1 MADVKAAIPVK
12 PPESAY
18 PLVARSSPDGVLVSI
33 GDVVFGGD
41 SFVVIAGPCAVESQ
55 DQIESAARQLR
66 SLGAR
71 VLRGGAFKPRTSPYS
86 FQGLGMEGIE
96 LLRRASLKAEI
107 PFVTEVMSVEQVE
120 ALEARVDA
128 FQIGTRNMHN
138 FELLKAVGETRKP
151 VMLKRGFGATLREWV
166 LAAEYIAR
174 GGNSQILLCERG
186 IRSFDSQTR
195 FTLDLAGAIWAKQE
209 TALPVIVDPSH
220 ATGLPTLISP
230 LSRAAVAAGLD
241 GIMVEV
247 HDDPDHALSD
257 GDQAMSSN
265 QFKVLMAEIAPIVE
279 AVGRRL
285 EE

>member
-12 PPESAY
+12 TPDSAY
-18 PLVARSSPDGVLVSI
+18 PLVVRSGPEGTLVSI

-55 DQIESAARQLR
+55 DQIESAARLLR
-66 SLGAR
+66 GMGAR

-166 LAAEYIAR
+166 LAAEYIAQ

-209 TALPVIVDPSH
+209 TSLPVIVDPSH
-220 ATGLPTLISP
+220 ATGLPKLISP
-230 LSRAAVAAGLD
+230 LSRAAAAAGLD

-257 GDQAMSSN
+257 GDQAMSSH
-265 QFKVLMAEIAPIVE
+265 QFKMLMAELAPIVE

>member
-12 PPESAY
+12 TPDSDY
-18 PLVARSSPDGVLVSI
+18 PLVVRSGPNGVHVRI

-55 DQIESAARQLR
+55 EQIEGAARLLR
-66 SLGAR
+66 GLGAR

-86 FQGLGMEGIE
+86 FQGMGMEGIE

-166 LAAEYIAR
+166 LAAEYIAQ

-209 TALPVIVDPSH
+209 TSLPVIVDPSH
-220 ATGLPTLISP
+220 ATGLPKLISP
-230 LSRAAVAAGLD
+230 LSRAAAAAGLD

-247 HDDPDHALSD
+247 HDDPNNALSD
-257 GDQAMSSN
+257 GDQAMSSH
-265 QFKVLMAEIAPIVE
+265 QFKVLMAELAPIVE